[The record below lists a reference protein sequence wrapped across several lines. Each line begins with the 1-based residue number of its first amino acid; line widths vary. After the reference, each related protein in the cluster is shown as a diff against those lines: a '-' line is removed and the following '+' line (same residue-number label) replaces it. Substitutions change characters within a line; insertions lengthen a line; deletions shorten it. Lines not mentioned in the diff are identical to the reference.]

1 MSYTVHQAK
10 TNFSRILREV
20 EDGKEVI
27 VTRGKKPVARITAVE
42 ASPMPAE
49 LPFRLLG
56 AFRGRIKYDDSV
68 FAPASDQDLIEM
80 GFDDLAAAPP
90 IPTPDNADK
99 EKPGKD
105 R

>member
-56 AFRGRIKYDDSV
+56 AFRGRIRYDDSA

-80 GFDDLAAAPP
+80 GFDDLAGASLIPP
-90 IPTPDNADK
+90 PQNTDE
-99 EKPGKD
+99 EKSD
-105 R
+105 QDQ